1 MAGARALLATL
12 GDRLRSRGAFA
23 LIG

>member
-1 MAGARALLATL
+1 MAGARALLATS

>member
-12 GDRLRSRGAFA
+12 GDRLRGRGAFA